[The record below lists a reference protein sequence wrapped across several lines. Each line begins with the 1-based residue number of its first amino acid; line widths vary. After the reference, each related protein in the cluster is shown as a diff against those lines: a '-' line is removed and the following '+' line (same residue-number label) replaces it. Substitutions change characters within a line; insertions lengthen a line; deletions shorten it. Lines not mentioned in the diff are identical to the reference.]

1 MQAAGVCVGG
11 QLVPTSLAVR
21 MAVRRPFLTN
31 DGIPN
36 EPRTSPVCP
45 SAPKWPVRV
54 Q

>member
-1 MQAAGVCVGG
+1 MQAAGAGGGG

-36 EPRTSPVCP
+36 EPHTSPVRP